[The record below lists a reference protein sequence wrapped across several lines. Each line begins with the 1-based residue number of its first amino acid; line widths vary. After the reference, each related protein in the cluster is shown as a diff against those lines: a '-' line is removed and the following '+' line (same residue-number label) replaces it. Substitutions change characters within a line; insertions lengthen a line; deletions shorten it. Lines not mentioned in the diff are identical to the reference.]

1 MRRSN
6 FALRL
11 PPSLIEE
18 ARKAAESQG
27 IALNQLIMWAV
38 AEKVSAMRTEAYFA
52 ERARRADPKKVDEI
66 LARAGKGNTPM
77 PGDELPPGYVIR
89 KFKKRK

>member
-11 PPSLIEE
+11 PPALIDE

-38 AEKVSAMRTEAYFA
+38 AEKVSAMRTETYFE
-52 ERARRADPKKVDEI
+52 ERARRGDLKKFDEI
-66 LARAGKGNTPM
+66 LARAGRGNPPM
-77 PGDELPPGYVIR
+77 PGDELPLGY
-89 KFKKRK
+89 KMKKSKRKK